1 MDVINDQNMQR
12 NLSMKNKEAEIL
24 GLLFLGDGATIS
36 ITKLLNMLVPIK
48 MFLLMFQKLLTCQD
62 RLADNIKNM
71 EPLYIIYFLST
82 WKN

>member
-48 MFLLMFQKLLTCQD
+48 MLLLMF
-62 RLADNIKNM
+62 
-71 EPLYIIYFLST
+71 
-82 WKN
+82 

>member
-1 MDVINDQNMQR
+1 MLQSQNRNLSSKDIMDVINDQNMQR

-48 MFLLMFQKLLTCQD
+48 MFLLMF
-62 RLADNIKNM
+62 
-71 EPLYIIYFLST
+71 
-82 WKN
+82 